1 VQDWGSSGRRFK
13 SCQPDLV
20 KYALSCCDVLSGGS
34 DDPEL
39 GTILGPQVLR
49 QQLTGTRNR
58 LAIRVQ
64 VTLRRAQVSVAGD
77 LPEYMHGH
85 AGVSHPRQ
93 PCVPQAVTL
102 ELLVAKF
109 GDDLVPASCIPERG
123 RGDPPTPG
131 SGEQAGVG
139 VTTGHVDSSLNKV
152 ADGVDQWNLARPP
165 SLGVLVDQAAAGCR
179 GASVL

>member
-1 VQDWGSSGRRFK
+1 
-13 SCQPDLV
+13 
-20 KYALSCCDVLSGGS
+20 
-34 DDPEL
+34 
-39 GTILGPQVLR
+39 VLR

-85 AGVSHPRQ
+85 ASVSHPRQ

-109 GDDLVPASCIPERG
+109 GDDLVPASCIPKRG
-123 RGDPPTPG
+123 RHAVLDHLGR
-131 SGEQAGVG
+131 A
-139 VTTGHVDSSLNKV
+139 
-152 ADGVDQWNLARPP
+152 ADALITLLTSQ
-165 SLGVLVDQAAAGCR
+165 ST
-179 GASVL
+179 